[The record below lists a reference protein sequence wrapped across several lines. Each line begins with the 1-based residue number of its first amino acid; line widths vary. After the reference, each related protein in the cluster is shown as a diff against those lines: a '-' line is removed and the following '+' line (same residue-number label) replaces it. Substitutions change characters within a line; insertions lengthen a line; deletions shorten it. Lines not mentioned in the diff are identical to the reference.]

1 MPDVAFRG
9 IELAIL
15 ALTFLWAARRPT
27 LTKVITAIVA
37 LSTAGFAAVCVAAA
51 QQGADPF
58 QWYEA
63 FLLDSLNT
71 LPADTGAD
79 QRRTLEG
86 TAHMLAVCL
95 PALCFAE
102 SASEEFFVFCLRWL
116 FEKAARRRTWA
127 PFSQVDLPIWT
138 VYPLIAGIALYVV
151 AMLPGVPYADVIHAI
166 AFNVMV
172 AAVVPLFVQGAAA
185 GKGILNRIGMSFGW
199 QVALGLVG
207 ILSGALFL
215 VLPLL
220 GLVDYWA
227 NVRKLKRDDDT
238 PRSSLR
244 R

>member
-37 LSTAGFAAVCVAAA
+37 LSTAGFAAVCVTAA
-51 QQGADPF
+51 QQGTDPF

-79 QRRTLEG
+79 QRRTLEC

-102 SASEEFFVFCLRWL
+102 SASEVFFVFCLRWL

-199 QVALGLVG
+199 QVVLGLVG